1 MFSEDPTLPDG
12 KTKKLFYNISSWKDT
27 GNKELRDFFKFIK
40 TNVPQNNF
48 TQDLAMQVKK
58 AIQNANIR
66 RQYMTL
72 QMEMSLK
79 YNEGKKFFE
88 NVPVNQNVY
97 KKGCR

>member
-1 MFSEDPTLPDG
+1 MFSEEPTLPDG
-12 KTKKLFYNISSWKDT
+12 KTKKLFYNISRWQAT
-27 GNKELRDFFKFIK
+27 GNKELRDFFKFLK
-40 TNVPQNNF
+40 TNVPQNDF
-48 TQDLAMQVKK
+48 TQDLARHVKK

-72 QMEMSLK
+72 QMEMNLK